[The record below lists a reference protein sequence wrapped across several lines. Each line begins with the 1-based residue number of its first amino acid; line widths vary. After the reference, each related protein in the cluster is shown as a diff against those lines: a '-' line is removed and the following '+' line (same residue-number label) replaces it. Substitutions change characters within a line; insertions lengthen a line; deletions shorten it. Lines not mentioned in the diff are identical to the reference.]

1 MKRDREEGTEK
12 GPARVAI
19 TERGKEERGVRQSSE
34 NGAGGRAEEEGIGGL
49 STVASGLLRQDVPEE
64 QVYFVGKGMG
74 WEWQTL
80 IPKEGPGDIATTP
93 CSFSL

>member
-1 MKRDREEGTEK
+1 M
-12 GPARVAI
+12 
-19 TERGKEERGVRQSSE
+19 
-34 NGAGGRAEEEGIGGL
+34 
-49 STVASGLLRQDVPEE
+49 ASGLLRQDVPEE